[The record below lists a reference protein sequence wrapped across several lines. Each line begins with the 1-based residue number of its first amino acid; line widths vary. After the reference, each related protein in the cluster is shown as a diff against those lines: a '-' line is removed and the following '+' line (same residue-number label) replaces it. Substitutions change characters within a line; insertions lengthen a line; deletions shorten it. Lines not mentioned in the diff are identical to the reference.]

1 MNYNE
6 KYNENYNEKYNIFN
20 VYCEYEDIL
29 FKTKQ
34 TSKKSKRNKISCYS
48 SKHVRIQ
55 QSKICSKKL
64 K

>member
-1 MNYNE
+1 MNYSE
-6 KYNENYNEKYNIFN
+6 KYEK
-20 VYCEYEDIL
+20 YEDIL

-55 QSKICSKKL
+55 QYKICSKKL